1 MAYDKLTIYTS
12 DRDGA
17 NKITPIT
24 SAVANGFMIDNSTG
38 NVKVT
43 IQNNSGNPYAI
54 EIAHKV
60 GLESIVDEM
69 GIDAKVPAT
78 LADGE
83 MYELGP
89 FNNAYYGND
98 DPDGTGIPAGK
109 AILFNITTG
118 DAADVWAT
126 KPGAV

>member
-1 MAYDKLTIYTS
+1 MAYDKLTIYES

-17 NKITPIT
+17 NKITRVT

-38 NVKVT
+38 NVTVV
-43 IQNNSGNPYAI
+43 IDNQSGNPFI
-54 EIAHKV
+54 VEVAHKV

-83 MYELGP
+83 MYEIGP
-89 FNNAYYGND
+89 FNNTYYGND
-98 DPDGTGIPAGK
+98 DPDGTGIPDGK
-109 AILFNITTG
+109 AVLFNITSG
-118 DAADVWAT
+118 DAADVWAR
-126 KPGAV
+126 KPGTT